1 MNLLSDSWPQC
12 AVYSFTRLSGQW
24 VFYFRE
30 IGFHLLFDFLDFN
43 PNKWREREKKKLG
56 WGRRWRKTKD
66 RKWQGVF
73 AVQPIYCPPSTPR
86 TQWIRVQTMKL
97 LLETN
102 RWMSLFTTHL
112 VTRHMMRCRSGV
124 LKPSI
129 GRFRTSN
136 RFLTKVAKPGGL
148 GRSAPPQEGCRLRPR
163 TGWLECQ
170 MGS

>member
-24 VFYFRE
+24 VF
-30 IGFHLLFDFLDFN
+30 LF
-43 PNKWREREKKKLG
+43 WRNWVLSVHWFSKLQLSQIEREKKKLG

-129 GRFRTSN
+129 GRFRTN
-136 RFLTKVAKPGGL
+136 NKFLTKVAKPGGL

>member
-1 MNLLSDSWPQC
+1 MRCVLFHPIERAVSFLFWRNWVLSVLWFSKPQ
-12 AVYSFTRLSGQW
+12 LSQ
-24 VFYFRE
+24 
-30 IGFHLLFDFLDFN
+30 I
-43 PNKWREREKKKLG
+43 EREKKKLG

-73 AVQPIYCPPSTPR
+73 AVQPIYCPPPTPH

-136 RFLTKVAKPGGL
+136 QFLTKVAKPGGL